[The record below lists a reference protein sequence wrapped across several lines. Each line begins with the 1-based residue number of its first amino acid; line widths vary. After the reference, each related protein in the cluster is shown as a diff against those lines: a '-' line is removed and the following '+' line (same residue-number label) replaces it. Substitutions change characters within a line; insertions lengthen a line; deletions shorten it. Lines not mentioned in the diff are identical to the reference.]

1 MQMNPDKEY
10 MQEIDEF
17 LVILRLMESKL
28 LNQEFE
34 VFSHH
39 LLESKQVSWLMG
51 SSNMLTI
58 HKEGFE
64 PSPRMLVFECIEV
77 C

>member
-1 MQMNPDKEY
+1 MQMNLDREC
-10 MQEIDEF
+10 MLEIDEF

-28 LNQEFE
+28 LSQGFE

-39 LLESKQVSWLMG
+39 LLVNKQGNLLMG
-51 SSNMLTI
+51 SSNKLTI

-64 PSPRMLVFECIEV
+64 PSCKLVFKCTEV

>member
-1 MQMNPDKEY
+1 MQMNLDKEY

-17 LVILRLMESKL
+17 QVILRLKESKL
-28 LNQEFE
+28 LSQWFE

-39 LLESKQVSWLMG
+39 LLENKQVSLLMG

-64 PSPRMLVFECIEV
+64 SSCMLVFECTEV